1 MAGRRIIFANGD
13 IELNEGAI
21 TLLLSGPGGETSLEI
36 QRRARA
42 VQKRAQYAAPY
53 RTGELRH
60 SISVNT
66 RHPHE
71 GAVADVTADAP
82 HALVIEFGRKKVTPT
97 NGQWLAWTGDFT
109 DVFVKESRAVAG
121 IHYMARA
128 LDAAAEG

>member
-1 MAGRRIIFANGD
+1 MAGRRIIFAGGD
-13 IELNEGAI
+13 LEINEGAVR
-21 TLLLSGPGGETSLEI
+21 LLLSGPGGETSLEI

-53 RTGELRH
+53 RTGALRH

-66 RHPHE
+66 RHPTE

-82 HALVIEFGRKKVTPT
+82 HALVIEFGRKRITPT
-97 NGQWLAWTGDFT
+97 NKEWLHWQGDFT
-109 DVFVKESRAVAG
+109 DVFAKESRAVAG
-121 IHYMARA
+121 IHYMERA